1 MKENQ
6 PAAQRRQAV
15 PQIIM
20 MSNMR
25 QLMPQNISQLIA
37 IEMGNHFRGQQNVT
51 PQPVAGSGR
60 TQLRYKT
67 EFTVS
72 NTQLEAKPSKE

>member
-6 PAAQRRQAV
+6 PAAQCRQAV

-37 IEMGNHFRGQQNVT
+37 IKMGNQFRGQQNVT
-51 PQPVAGSGR
+51 PQPVAGSGG

-72 NTQLEAKPSKE
+72 NTQLETKASKQ